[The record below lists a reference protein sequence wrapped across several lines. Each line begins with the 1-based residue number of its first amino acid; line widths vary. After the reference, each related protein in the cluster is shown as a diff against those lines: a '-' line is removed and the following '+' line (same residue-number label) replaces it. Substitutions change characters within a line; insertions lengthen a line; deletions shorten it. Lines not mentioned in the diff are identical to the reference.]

1 MPVDLDPIHSRLKE
15 VEDLILEVRDLTLEN
30 TKDLK
35 YHIKRTD
42 DLQDMITPIYQEYI
56 GRKAV
61 DKFKKEQKSDL
72 MYKLKLPVVIVAALG
87 AIGAVLSWFMS
98 K

>member
-1 MPVDLDPIHSRLKE
+1 MDLDPIHSRIKD
-15 VEDLILEVRDLTLEN
+15 VEDLVVEVRDLTIEN
-30 TKDLK
+30 NKDLK

-42 DLQDMITPIYQEYI
+42 DLQDMITPMYQEYI
-56 GRKAV
+56 GRKAI

-72 MYKLKLPVVIVAALG
+72 LYKLKLPVVIVSALA
-87 AIGAVLSWFMS
+87 AIGGALTWLMS